1 VLDSNEELVM
11 VVGLVALS
19 RGNGELE
26 LEAIFGCDVLD
37 SNDDELTVPD
47 DVMGTWVVLDTMV
60 FCVVALGAIFGWGV
74 LVNTEGLWDCPN
86 TVLIVVVVVNVVNVN
101 PENRINKEIDKNVL
115 CIMDERL
122 WSTISNR
129 L

>member
-1 VLDSNEELVM
+1 MLDSNEELVM

-19 RGNGELE
+19 WGNGELE

-60 FCVVALGAIFGWGV
+60 FCVVALEAIFGWGV

-86 TVLIVVVVVNVVNVN
+86 TVLVVVVVNVINVN
-101 PENRINKEIDKNVL
+101 PENRINKDIDKNVL

-122 WSTISNR
+122 WSAISNR

>member
-47 DVMGTWVVLDTMV
+47 DVMGT
-60 FCVVALGAIFGWGV
+60 
-74 LVNTEGLWDCPN
+74 
-86 TVLIVVVVVNVVNVN
+86 
-101 PENRINKEIDKNVL
+101 
-115 CIMDERL
+115 
-122 WSTISNR
+122 
-129 L
+129 

>member
-1 VLDSNEELVM
+1 MLDSNEELVM

-19 RGNGELE
+19 RGNGVE

-60 FCVVALGAIFGWGV
+60 FCVVALEAIFG
-74 LVNTEGLWDCPN
+74 
-86 TVLIVVVVVNVVNVN
+86 
-101 PENRINKEIDKNVL
+101 
-115 CIMDERL
+115 
-122 WSTISNR
+122 
-129 L
+129 

>member
-1 VLDSNEELVM
+1 MLDSNEELVM

-47 DVMGTWVVLDTMV
+47 DVMGRWVVLDTMV
-60 FCVVALGAIFGWGV
+60 FCVVALEAIFG
-74 LVNTEGLWDCPN
+74 
-86 TVLIVVVVVNVVNVN
+86 
-101 PENRINKEIDKNVL
+101 
-115 CIMDERL
+115 
-122 WSTISNR
+122 
-129 L
+129 